1 MVSCVSRT
9 SSLIYLRSKSN
20 LHPSGGQYRF
30 IGVSPLLKYLIF
42 GMGVSA
48 DLPYLCPYK

>member
-1 MVSCVSRT
+1 MRFAYV
-9 SSLIYLRSKSN
+9 LFDFLRSKSN
-20 LHPSGGQYRF
+20 PHPSGGQYRF